1 MSFFLIWSSG
11 GPFVKRSRTVCAILG
26 ENVMMNNS
34 VNLFQIRAS
43 GTGGKVVKKYFL
55 SGALPALCSVE

>member
-1 MSFFLIWSSG
+1 
-11 GPFVKRSRTVCAILG
+11 
-26 ENVMMNNS
+26 MMNDF

-55 SGALPALCSVE
+55 SGALPALCSVELNHYVI